1 MRDFCFFLYILFRVV
16 RIVPRQWVAD
26 AAILHELKK
35 DEILRVRLRSVHS
48 LTDEQFKAEYAV
60 MKALEHRKV
69 IARLPM
75 SFQRN
80 LA

>member
-1 MRDFCFFLYILFRVV
+1 M
-16 RIVPRQWVAD
+16 
-26 AAILHELKK
+26 
-35 DEILRVRLRSVHS
+35 
-48 LTDEQFKAEYAV
+48 TDERFKAEYAF